1 MFLSPRNRYILVE
14 PVETIK
20 KVEER
25 AFVVP
30 DQYEEVERYKV
41 AKVIDD
47 STAAYSPDSYVL
59 VPTQMLEKVELNEQ
73 KNVDEFIL
81 LGLIIL
87 TLTQINEGIFPSGHL
102 LNNALLPFFD
112 H

>member
-14 PVETIK
+14 PVETKK

-47 STAAYSPDSYVL
+47 STASYRPDSFIL
-59 VPTQMLEKVELNEQ
+59 VPTQMLEKIELHGHNFYLITDNYVIEEVI
-73 KNVDEFIL
+73 KTDE
-81 LGLIIL
+81 
-87 TLTQINEGIFPSGHL
+87 
-102 LNNALLPFFD
+102 
-112 H
+112 